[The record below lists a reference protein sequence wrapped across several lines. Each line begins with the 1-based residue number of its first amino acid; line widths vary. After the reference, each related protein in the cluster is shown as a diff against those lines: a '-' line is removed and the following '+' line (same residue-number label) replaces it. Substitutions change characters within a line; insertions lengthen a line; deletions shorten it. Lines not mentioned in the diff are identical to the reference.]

1 MYCGVDG
8 SEVPQLL
15 SLNTPQNHLLHN
27 TSLPHLPALHL
38 LHLLTLL
45 QPHLLA
51 MLLLQLHLS
60 AMLQSQL
67 LSSCLPHLLAILPSL
82 HSKLIGP
89 EVSEQLITMMTMM
102 ILRFLKKNCDPS
114 LMRCLQASCLNWL
127 KKLTKILLE
136 NPDLREDWD
145 IFY

>member
-1 MYCGVDG
+1 MRL
-8 SEVPQLL
+8 PQLL
-15 SLNTPQNHLLHN
+15 SHNTPRNHLHHN
-27 TSLPHLPALHL
+27 TS
-38 LHLLTLL
+38 

-67 LSSCLPHLLAILPSL
+67 LNSCLLHLLAIPPSL
-82 HSKLIGP
+82 RLRSKLIGP

-102 ILRFLKKNCDPS
+102 ILRCPKKNCVPS
-114 LMRCLQASCLNWL
+114 LMKCQQASCLNWL
-127 KKLTKILLE
+127 KKLTKTQLE

-145 IFY
+145 IFF